1 MVTGNCSAM
10 RRLAVGDDY
19 KPMLLA
25 VIYANQ
31 AVVGKISFDRGET
44 AVPTRTTV
52 TDRSRQPGGVYQ

>member
-1 MVTGNCSAM
+1 M

-31 AVVGKISFDRGET
+31 AVVGKISFDRGEK

-52 TDRSRQPGGVYQ
+52 ANRSRQPGGVYQ